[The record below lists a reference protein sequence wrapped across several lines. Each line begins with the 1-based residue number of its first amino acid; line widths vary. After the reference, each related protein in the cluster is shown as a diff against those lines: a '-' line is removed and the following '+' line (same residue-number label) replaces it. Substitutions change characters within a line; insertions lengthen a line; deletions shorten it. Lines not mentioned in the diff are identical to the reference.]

1 MYARSA
7 GNSADQLRRVVPC
20 RWSAPETTHDTVE
33 AAQRTLPAPRYVP
46 KDAKILP
53 VPWYML
59 VQGKHN
65 APTKRDVMRGCALA
79 LAKPWNL
86 IYACAHRTA
95 RYYATCSAVV
105 APVEYLE
112 SSSSKVLDSSTSI
125 LRDAVPAAPRTQG
138 VHSLRVDWPS
148 VRYLAKEPLGE
159 RPVEPTRATASGK
172 VFDGGTSLCHTSG
185 PSNRGTAG
193 ISPLAIAR

>member
-59 VQGKHN
+59 PSTGQTQCANQEG
-65 APTKRDVMRGCALA
+65 RDARMRTGAG
-79 LAKPWNL
+79 
-86 IYACAHRTA
+86 RTLELDLCV
-95 RYYATCSAVV
+95 RTSDSQVLCYMLCS
-105 APVEYLE
+105 
-112 SSSSKVLDSSTSI
+112 SSTSRI
-125 LRDAVPAAPRTQG
+125 SGIIVIQSTGFFDQYSPR
-138 VHSLRVDWPS
+138 
-148 VRYLAKEPLGE
+148 
-159 RPVEPTRATASGK
+159 
-172 VFDGGTSLCHTSG
+172 
-185 PSNRGTAG
+185 RGTCG
-193 ISPLAIAR
+193 PENTGGPFSSCGLAIGPVPG